1 MNSSVQLS
9 AKGYVPGFLSKDKQ
23 LLFNGTQLTK
33 FASIACRE
41 LFLKEEDL
49 IPKWNNIEKY
59 LNLREIISQK
69 KLQN

>member
-49 IPKWNNIEKY
+49 IPK
-59 LNLREIISQK
+59 
-69 KLQN
+69 